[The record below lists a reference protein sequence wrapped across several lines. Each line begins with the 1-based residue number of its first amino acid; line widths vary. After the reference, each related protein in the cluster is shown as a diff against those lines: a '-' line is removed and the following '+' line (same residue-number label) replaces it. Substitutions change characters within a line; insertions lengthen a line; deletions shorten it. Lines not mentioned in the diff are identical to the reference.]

1 MSASLN
7 KVMLIGNLTKDAETK
22 FTTSGKAVT
31 NFSIA
36 TSYGFGDK
44 KETTYTD
51 VTLWDK
57 EKVSQY
63 LVKGTT
69 VYVEGTLT
77 NRSYEDKNG
86 NKVYKT
92 FVTGFEIKLLGGKPQ
107 GQTQS
112 ASGGFDSGSEDDVP
126 F

>member
-1 MSASLN
+1 MGKSLN
-7 KVMLIGNLTKDAETK
+7 KVQLIGTLGKDAETK

-36 TSYGFGDK
+36 TSYGTGDK
-44 KETTYTD
+44 EETTWTD
-51 VTLWDK
+51 VTLWDA
-57 EKVSQY
+57 EKLSQY
-63 LVKGTT
+63 LVKGTK
-69 VYVEGTLT
+69 VYVEGSLT

-92 FVTGFEIKLLGGKPQ
+92 FVTGRDVILLGSKPQ
-107 GQTQS
+107 AQAQQAGAHNTI
-112 ASGGFDSGSEDDVP
+112 DEDEIP